1 MTDDILFADEPPDA
15 PPDAP
20 PSHAPWPILV
30 VDDDREI
37 HAMTRRVLRDV
48 RYRDRGLHF
57 LSAYS
62 AQEAEQMLR
71 SEPGVALVLLDVV
84 MESDDA
90 GLKLV
95 RVIREQLGNRVIRIV
110 LRTGQP
116 GQAPEREVILNYD
129 INDYKAKTELTAQK
143 LFTSVIASLRAYE
156 DITSLENNR
165 RGIERILQAG
175 AELDGQHQ
183 VAGFLDLAAAQALA
197 LLPGAE
203 ACMICLHAESGATSP
218 AGMKVMA
225 LAGEAGM
232 ARDADVDTALPS
244 AWRRA
249 LHQAGTMQ
257 QPQYEDDYAILPLR
271 PRSKSHAALLLRLA
285 LPVNSDQRSLLEL
298 FAAKIAIGIDNAQ
311 LYEDLTR
318 FNHTLEAQVA
328 ERTHDLNAAK
338 AAAETANEAKSLF
351 LATMSHEIRTPM
363 NGVQGMLELLQLTP
377 LQADQAEIVAVV
389 RESADALLG
398 IINDILDFSKIE
410 AGRMDLEAVPLDAGR
425 IAESVADTLHPLARR
440 RGLALICHVDPTLP
454 AALLGDPLRLRQI
467 LMNLAGNAIKFTERG
482 HVTIRVQHLGDDA
495 TNSRLRLAV
504 TDTGI
509 GMSATAVA
517 RLFAPF
523 TQAEESITRR
533 FGGTGLGLSI
543 CRRLAELMGSRIDVQ
558 SAPGQ
563 GSSFY
568 LNLTLPRAAAEP
580 EPRPLADLNGLR
592 VALWSDEPAHLPMLD
607 AYLAACGAQPVISDT
622 PHHTAADAMLLVCH
636 DPEKLLA
643 RPLIQPV
650 VFASPN
656 HPMRAPSSL
665 VDRAGL
671 VFAPYPLRRATLA
684 EAVAVATGRQ
694 SRADL
699 LAEMTPAQISELRR
713 AAQKARSLARQA
725 PDRTTALERGELFL
739 VVDDHP
745 TNRLVLQRQ
754 LALLGYTADTAADAA
769 TALRLW
775 QDTPYALLLTD
786 CHMPEMDGYTLSQ
799 TIRTAEATSGKHM
812 PILAV
817 TASAMQG
824 EEEKCLAAGMDGL
837 LAKPVLL
844 DSLREAIL
852 RHRPDFAPTFDA
864 ETIGTTGQ
872 EADAP
877 VDLQGLIALFGED
890 RTILRELL
898 TEFMVSAQD
907 TLVKLLRALAID
919 DAAQARAQAHRLK
932 GSAHTAGAMALGDI
946 AARVEAAIALSD
958 WDAARSNAVDLEPA
972 LAAVQNYV
980 SQL

>member
-20 PSHAPWPILV
+20 PAGAPWPILV

-62 AQEAEQMLR
+62 AQEAELLLR
-71 SEPGVALVLLDVV
+71 NEPGVALVLLDVV

-156 DITSLENNR
+156 DITNLENNR

-175 AELDGQHQ
+175 AKLDGQHE

-197 LLPGAE
+197 LLPVAE
-203 ACMICLHAESGATSP
+203 ACMICLHDAPGATGP

-225 LAGEAGM
+225 LAGDAGM
-232 ARDADVDTALPS
+232 ARDADIDTALPG
-244 AWRRA
+244 AWRHA
-249 LHQAGTMQ
+249 LHLATTTHQAQFGN
-257 QPQYEDDYAILPLR
+257 DHAVLPLQ

-285 LPVNSDQRSLLEL
+285 LPLNRDQRSLLEL

-318 FNHTLEAQVA
+318 FNRTLEAQVA

-338 AAAETANEAKSLF
+338 AAAEAANEAKSLF

-440 RGLALICHVDPTLP
+440 RGLALICHVDPSLP
-454 AALLGDPLRLRQI
+454 VTLLGDPLRLRQI

-482 HVTIRVQHLGDDA
+482 HVAIRLEHLGDDGA
-495 TNSRLRLAV
+495 KCRLRLAV

-509 GMSATAVA
+509 GMSATAIA

-543 CRRLAELMGSRIDVQ
+543 CRRLAELMGSRIEVQ
-558 SAPGQ
+558 STPGR

-568 LNLTLPRAAAEP
+568 LDLTLPRTEAEADS
-580 EPRPLADLNGLR
+580 RPSADLDGLH

-607 AYLAACGAQPVISDT
+607 AYLAASGARTVIAEA
-622 PHHTAADAMLLVCH
+622 PQHIAADAILLVCH

-650 VFASPN
+650 IFASPN
-656 HPMRAPSSL
+656 HPMRAPNSL
-665 VDRAGL
+665 ADRAGL
-671 VFAPYPLRRATLA
+671 VFAPYPLRRTALA
-684 EAVAVATGRQ
+684 EAVAIATGRQ

-699 LAEMTPAQISELRR
+699 LAEMTPAQITELRL
-713 AAQKARSLARQA
+713 AAQKARALARQA
-725 PDRTTALERGELFL
+725 PDRTAALERGELFL

-754 LALLGYTADTAADAA
+754 LALLGYMADTAADAA

-775 QDTPYALLLTD
+775 QETPYAMILTD
-786 CHMPEMDGYTLSQ
+786 CHMPEMDGYALSQ
-799 TIRTAEATSGKHM
+799 TIRAAEAASGRRI

-824 EEEKCLAAGMDGL
+824 EEERCLTAGMDGL

-844 DSLREAIL
+844 DSLRDAIIK
-852 RHRPDFAPTFDA
+852 HRPDLAILTPDVDIIEKA
-864 ETIGTTGQ
+864 QSNI
-872 EADAP
+872 P
-877 VDLQGLIALFGED
+877 VDLDGLIALFGED

-898 TEFMVSAQD
+898 IEFATSAQD
-907 TLVKLLRALAID
+907 TLARLMTALAID
-919 DAAQARAQAHRLK
+919 DAAQARALAHRLK
-932 GSAHTAGAMALGDI
+932 GSAHTAGAMVLGDI
-946 AARVEAAIALSD
+946 AAQVEAAIAQGD
-958 WDAARSNAVDLEPA
+958 WDTARSDAVDLDAA
-972 LAAVQNYV
+972 LTAVQNYI